1 MITIERRL
9 DVKLTSSIML
19 AEYMRLRGF
28 TVRTLADAVERELQK
43 RKYTAKDGQKT
54 CKHATIG
61 HLRSGERD
69 NASTNVAIAI
79 SEVLD
84 APLSSLFSAKV
95 STVHRDT
102 RRSLVSA

>member
-43 RKYTAKDGQKT
+43 RKYKETKT

-69 NASTNVAIAI
+69 TASTDVAIAI

-95 STVHRDT
+95 SNVQRDN